1 MTTTARAGAST
12 APAAGRRSRKTSE
25 PTGTDRIPKPSQGW
39 YRVKGTNLKLRRVT
53 TILEQGCSKGD
64 ALTFWAG
71 NITAD
76 TAMNNLPYL
85 VSSSLHPERRTEA
98 YDWLRRAHTRKKDER
113 KDVGSAV
120 HRLIEAH
127 VLGTP
132 MPAELLDD
140 PEMAPFL
147 DHFLRFVEEWQV
159 TFEASEMVVGNEEE
173 GYAGTLDYLL
183 RSPLIAAAL
192 SAYFE
197 VEVPED
203 AVFCGDTKTGG
214 ELDVK
219 GVYPEA
225 SLQMAAYRK
234 AKVAWL
240 RDGTKVPMPATFWS
254 GVVLHLRPEGYRL
267 IPAVANDAVFDAF
280 LTVKRNAE
288 WTSGLSKQVIRP
300 ALTLPTPNSEE
311 RAA

>member
-1 MTTTARAGAST
+1 MTTTARAGAV
-12 APAAGRRSRKTSE
+12 APAAGRRSRKSVSE
-25 PTGTDRIPKPSQGW
+25 PTGADRIPKPSQGW
-39 YRVKGTNLKLRRVT
+39 YRVKGTSLKLRRVT
-53 TILEQGCSKGD
+53 TILEHGTSKGD

-71 NITAD
+71 NITAE

-85 VSSSLHPERRTEA
+85 VSSSLRPDQRTEA

-120 HRLIEAH
+120 HELIEAH
-127 VLGTP
+127 VLGKP
-132 MPAELLDD
+132 MPAELLGN
-140 PEMAPFL
+140 PELAPFL
-147 DHFLRFVEEWQV
+147 DHFLRFVDEWQV
-159 TFEASEMVVGNEEE
+159 EFEASEMVVGNEAE

-192 SAYFE
+192 AEYFDC
-197 VEVPED
+197 EVPAD
-203 AVFCGDTKTGG
+203 TVLCGDTKTGG

-225 SLQMAAYRK
+225 SLQMSAYRK

-240 RDGTKVPMPATFWS
+240 RDGTKVPMPATFWA

-267 IPAVANDAVFDAF
+267 IPAVADDAVFDAF

-288 WTSGLSKQVIRP
+288 WTSGLAKTVIRP
-300 ALTLPTPNSEE
+300 ALELPASEGQ
-311 RAA
+311 AAA

>member
-12 APAAGRRSRKTSE
+12 PAAGRRSRKTESA

-39 YRVKGTNLKLRRVT
+39 YRVKGTDLKLRRVT
-53 TILEQGCSKGD
+53 TILEQGTSKGD

-71 NITAD
+71 NITAE

-85 VSSSLHPERRTEA
+85 VSSSLRPDQRTEA

-113 KDVGSAV
+113 SDVGSAV
-120 HRLIEAH
+120 HKLIEAH
-127 VLGTP
+127 VLGQP
-132 MPAELLDD
+132 MSEELLNNQDL
-140 PEMAPFL
+140 APFL
-147 DHFLRFVEEWQV
+147 DQFLRFVDEWQV
-159 TFEASEMVVGNEEE
+159 TFEASEMVVGNEEQ
-173 GYAGTLDYLL
+173 GYAGTLDYLV

-192 SAYFE
+192 AAYFDC
-197 VEVPED
+197 EVP
-203 AVFCGDTKTGG
+203 ASSVFCGDTKTGG

-225 SLQMAAYRK
+225 SLQMSAYRK

-240 RDGTKVPMPATFWS
+240 RDGTKVPMPETFWS

-267 IPAVANDAVFDAF
+267 IPAVADDEVFAAF

-288 WTSGLSKQVIRP
+288 WTSGLAKTVIRP
-300 ALTLPTPNSEE
+300 ALTLPTITAE